1 MLLFLGLELS
11 LLLLCLLVGKSDS
24 FLVVER
30 HRDGWMTKEKGS
42 SETLQK
48 PSKKPT
54 IMLRSNGSDDDE
66 STTTTKTT
74 KIYEI
79 CLSPGCLADGAE
91 LTLQKMQA
99 LAPYS
104 TSVCNVKA
112 GVCQSLCGNGPI
124 ILNNETNQK
133 IRKVTNDDKILKLLD
148 IDTGKET
155 TTMAAAI
162 LQAFECVNEAKD
174 ASDMETQRTLYEKA
188 IAIGASTITDKE
200 YSLDQIL
207 WLVEALKEQ
216 TQCLLKGN
224 DKNQRAAAI
233 QAAEKAVALVRT
245 ASSFDEDDQNSV
257 LILHGCLECLQQAL
271 EACHDKT
278 VVDKEVDTL
287 QQLLELEP
295 KKLTTTQQNKRRT
308 LGFRLQKLQQRNYKN
323 S

>member
-42 SETLQK
+42 SATLQK

-54 IMLRSNGSDDDE
+54 IILRSNGSDDDE

-79 CLSPGCLADGAE
+79 CLSPGCIADGAE
-91 LTLQKMQA
+91 LTLQKIQA

-104 TSVCNVKA
+104 TSVCKVKA

-124 ILNNETNQK
+124 VLNNETNQK

-148 IDTGKET
+148 IDTGKGT
-155 TTMAAAI
+155 TAAAAAAAI
-162 LQAFECVNEAKD
+162 LQAFEYLNEAKD
-174 ASDMETQRTLYEKA
+174 TSDTETQLTLYEKA
-188 IAIGASTITDKE
+188 IAIGVSTIADKE

-207 WLVEALKEQ
+207 WLVEALQEQ
-216 TQCLLKGN
+216 TQSLLKGN
-224 DKNQRAAAI
+224 DKNQEAAAI

-245 ASSFDEDDQNSV
+245 ASSFDKDDQNSV
-257 LILHGCLECLQQAL
+257 SLLYKCLECLQQAL
-271 EACHDKT
+271 EASQDKT
-278 VVDKEVDTL
+278 LVEREVDTL
-287 QQLLELEP
+287 QQLFELEP
-295 KKLTTTQQNKRRT
+295 QKLTTTQQNKRRT
-308 LGFRLQKLQQRNYKN
+308 LGFRLQRLKK
-323 S
+323 